1 MTLPEKLVAIHRALD
16 AAALPHAFG
25 GAIALA
31 YATLDPRGTSD
42 IDVNVFADA
51 ADAAR
56 VLGALPPDIGGP
68 PDVVAALVRDGQARL
83 WWDETPVDLFLDTV
97 PLHAD
102 AAAHRREVPFA
113 GTTIPVLGPVELAVF
128 KATFDRT
135 KDWADSEAMLAART
149 LDPEEGRIALADLL
163 PHGDQRFARLA
174 AAAREAERSHE

>member
-1 MTLPEKLVAIHRALD
+1 MTLPQKLVAIHRALT

-42 IDVNVFADA
+42 IDVNVFSDA

-56 VLGALPPDIGGP
+56 VLDALPPEITSPAGTVD
-68 PDVVAALVRDGQARL
+68 ALVRDGQARL

-113 GTTIPVLGPVELAVF
+113 GTTVPVLGPVELAVF
-128 KATFDRT
+128 KAMFDRT
-135 KDWADSEAMLAART
+135 KDWADVEAMLTAQT
-149 LDPEEGRIALADLL
+149 LDPEQVRIALADLL

-174 AAAREAERSHE
+174 ATTREAERSHE

>member
-42 IDVNVFADA
+42 IDVNVFTDA
-51 ADAAR
+51 SEAAR
-56 VLGALPPDIGGP
+56 VLDALPDPVDGP
-68 PDVVAALVRDGQARL
+68 AGIADALTRDGQARL

-102 AAAHRREVPFA
+102 AAAHRRTVPFA
-113 GTTIPVLGPVELAVF
+113 GTEIPVLGPVELAVF
-128 KATFDRT
+128 KAMFDRT
-135 KDWADSEAMLAART
+135 KDWADIEAMLAAGT
-149 LDPEEGRIALADLL
+149 LDPDEVRIALSDLL
-163 PHGDQRFARLA
+163 PHGDQRFARLV
-174 AAAREAERSHE
+174 AAAREAARRRE